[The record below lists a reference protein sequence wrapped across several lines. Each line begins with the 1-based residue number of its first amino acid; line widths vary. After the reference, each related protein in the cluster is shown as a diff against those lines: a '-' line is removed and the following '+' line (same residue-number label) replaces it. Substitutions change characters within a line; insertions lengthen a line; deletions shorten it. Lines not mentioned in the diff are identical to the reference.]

1 MIVTPGEEC
10 WKAKESKV
18 GEGVPEEWGDW
29 KERSINWETLTST
42 MLIETGANIVVVR
55 HPESVKRTRTAIDDL
70 MNTE

>member
-1 MIVTPGEEC
+1 
-10 WKAKESKV
+10 
-18 GEGVPEEWGDW
+18 
-29 KERSINWETLTST
+29 